1 MSVCK
6 KVKGRDQK
14 RMAKVDPL
22 KEVPEAQIS
31 RIMSTSNRLIWQA
44 LQEGRKERD
53 AAAMLVILRRL
64 PLLAAG
70 CISLKRSRR
79 TLCWLM

>member
-1 MSVCK
+1 MM

-31 RIMSTSNRLIWQA
+31 RIMSTSNRLIWRA

-53 AAAMLVILRRL
+53 AAATALQ
-64 PLLAAG
+64 PSA
-70 CISLKRSRR
+70 SRVSR
-79 TLCWLM
+79 IFFK